1 MPEEV
6 KIIIRAIDQA
16 TEAFSKVS
24 KAANDLGKRV
34 SSISKQIASAG
45 AVFTGFAAPAIAG
58 LGMAIKKGAE
68 FEQAMR
74 NVQSITGSTEEQ
86 FKELSRF
93 AKEMGEKTV
102 FSATEAANA
111 MYYLASAGYNSEQ
124 IMSSLKGILDL
135 AAATQSDLAYTSEI
149 VVSTLNAFNMGAE
162 ESSRVANVF
171 AAAISNSQLTM
182 ERLGVSMPYISSVAN
197 TLGISLEETV
207 ATLGVLVSAGIRAES
222 AGRLLATS
230 LQRLLDPSNE
240 AVEAL
245 EKYGLTLDDIS
256 PKSHSIAE
264 IIETLKQAHMD
275 TADVVKIFGAES
287 SRVWLTLLE
296 VGGAAVDQLREKIT
310 GTNAATEMAAT
321 QLNSV
326 QSAIKLIKS
335 AIESLEISIF
345 DQLRDDIKR
354 AAEEFRKAI
363 PTISA
368 FVKEFVTNLIPVARQ
383 VGGVLLSLMEKFN
396 SLSESNKALIAKISA
411 LAIGFAA
418 VVGPLMMFIGAIGTG
433 IGTLISFG
441 GAITGLASTVVAALG
456 GMVARL
462 GMLIASV
469 APTIG
474 GMLTAFAGPIGAVIA
489 AAGLLY
495 LAWKKNFLG
504 IKDFTHKILEYI
516 KVLFEVFGVKFKNT
530 WKIIMYTIHVIVVKA
545 INGLLSRI
553 ESGLNKVID
562 AVNSLIDKIN
572 SKLGRFG
579 IHISK
584 ISRISIPKL
593 ALPKAPELEKAPEL
607 PKLGLPGLKDIFKLP
622 SLKGF
627 ESEYLDRF
635 MREAKEEAK
644 KAEEAAKKA
653 KESADKMKEQL
664 KMPEI
669 PSMPELPKLPEL
681 KRAAAPRVIH
691 VDKVETNIHVEKID
705 ESNIDHIADLISDAF
720 LKKLTARTGY
730 YP

>member
-1 MPEEV
+1 MEEV
-6 KIIIRAIDQA
+6 KIIIKAIDQA

-111 MYYLASAGYNSEQ
+111 MYYLASAGYNSKQ

-230 LQRLLDPSNE
+230 LQRLLDPSKE

-418 VVGPLMMFIGAIGTG
+418 VVGPLMMFIGATGMG

-441 GAITGLASTVVAALG
+441 GAITGLL
-456 GMVARL
+456 
-462 GMLIASV
+462 
-469 APTIG
+469 
-474 GMLTAFAGPIGAVIA
+474 GPIGIA
-489 AAGLLY
+489 ITAISTLY

-516 KVLFEVFGVKFKNT
+516 KVLFEIFGVKFKNT

-607 PKLGLPGLKDIFKLP
+607 PKLGLKVPAISGFTKEITEKMQKPVEKLASAMPKLKPPEIKLP
-622 SLKGF
+622 
-627 ESEYLDRF
+627 
-635 MREAKEEAK
+635 AT
-644 KAEEAAKKA
+644 
-653 KESADKMKEQL
+653 
-664 KMPEI
+664 PEI
-669 PSMPELPKLPEL
+669 KMPELPKLPEL
-681 KRAAAPRVIH
+681 KKAAAPRVIH